1 MVCLDGVDGAPNF
14 GDSREMLGELGF
26 RNCEEALRGFL
37 MGGKSPGRPR
47 KRWREMER
55 VEGIE
60 PNPICHVSHWFLG
73 IKLSDCRRG
82 L

>member
-37 MGGKSPGRPR
+37 MGGNPLEGPENDGEKWSGYRESNKS
-47 KRWREMER
+47 
-55 VEGIE
+55 
-60 PNPICHVSHWFLG
+60 CF
-73 IKLSDCRRG
+73 
-82 L
+82 

>member
-1 MVCLDGVDGAPNF
+1 
-14 GDSREMLGELGF
+14 MLGELGF

-55 VEGIE
+55 VEGTVRCVQSI
-60 PNPICHVSHWFLG
+60 V
-73 IKLSDCRRG
+73 IKDIHLAWAARLERMYRG
-82 L
+82 SGLDKSTGSTER